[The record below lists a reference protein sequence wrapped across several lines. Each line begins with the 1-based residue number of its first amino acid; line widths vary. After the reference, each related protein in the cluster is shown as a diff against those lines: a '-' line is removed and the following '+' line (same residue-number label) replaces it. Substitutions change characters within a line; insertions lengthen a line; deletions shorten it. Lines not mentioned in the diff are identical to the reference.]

1 MSLFGSAAG
10 AIAGAVGSWI
20 GGGMQNS
27 ANSAASAQ
35 ANAWNKENYQH
46 RYQWAVEDMRKAGLN
61 PILAATQG
69 IAGNVNG
76 ASALAAS
83 NTMGQSVSAGMAAGA
98 SGTSASAAK
107 QQANTAQS
115 LANSQIKLNEANAAN
130 AVASATG
137 QQQTNQFFMD
147 TYSQRVQE
155 YNLILSNLFKEGKRI
170 DSETAKNLFDYTV
183 VMPAEASLKF
193 AQAAQANSS
202 SALLNQ
208 QKMTEHWR
216 TDEQQTRAYQRR
228 AGAAPDSPSPLDYF
242 GRVLGGATGS
252 SYDGRT
258 FHGNYSIHNP
268 R

>member
-27 ANSAASAQ
+27 ANSAAAAQ

-98 SGTSASAAK
+98 AGESASAAK
-107 QQANTAQS
+107 KQANTAQS
-115 LANSQIKLNEANAAN
+115 LVNSQIKLNEANAAN

-137 QQQTNQFFMD
+137 QQQTNQFFID

-155 YNLILSNLFKEGKRI
+155 YNLILSNLYKEGKRI

-183 VMPAEASLKF
+183 VMPAEASLKLAQGAQSNSAARLFDTQNQVEQERKTEYQYNNKYLKYGAGKSGGYIDSIGRLGTAAISGLGEAYDF
-193 AQAAQANSS
+193 A
-202 SALLNQ
+202 
-208 QKMTEHWR
+208 KKR
-216 TDEQQTRAYQRR
+216 
-228 AGAAPDSPSPLDYF
+228 YF
-242 GRVLGGATGS
+242 G
-252 SYDGRT
+252 
-258 FHGNYSIHNP
+258 
-268 R
+268 

>member
-10 AIAGAVGSWI
+10 AIAGAVGSLI
-20 GGGMQNS
+20 GGGLQNS
-27 ANSAASAQ
+27 ANSAAAAQ
-35 ANAWNKENYQH
+35 ANSWNKENYQH

-83 NTMGQSVSAGMAAGA
+83 NTMGQSVSAGMSAGA
-98 SGTSASAAK
+98 AAESASAAK
-107 QQANTAQS
+107 KQANTAQS
-115 LANSQIKLNEANAAN
+115 LADSQIQLNQANAA
-130 AVASATG
+130 AAAASASG

-147 TYSQRVQE
+147 TYNQRLQE
-155 YNLILSNLFKEGKRI
+155 YNLVISNLIKEGKRI
-170 DSETAKNLFDYTV
+170 DSETARNIFDYTV
-183 VMPAEASLKF
+183 VMPAEASLKL
-193 AQAAQANSS
+193 AQGVQANSS
-202 SALLNQ
+202 AALLDQ

-216 TDEQQTRAYQRR
+216 TDEQRTRAYQRR

>member
-27 ANSAASAQ
+27 ANSAAAAQ

-98 SGTSASAAK
+98 AGESASAAK
-107 QQANTAQS
+107 KQANTAQS
-115 LANSQIKLNEANAAN
+115 LADSQIQLNQANAAN

-202 SALLNQ
+202 ASLLEQ